1 MSIVNIDITS
11 VNLAAQYNVGQIY
24 RNDAI
29 GKTYKY
35 VKYSKLDSL
44 NLVAGDCVSYV
55 DDSGYAASTVTADS
69 SAASGKNI
77 GAGVC
82 QGTVTADLQY
92 FWVQIKGAAT
102 LNVNVGGSLS
112 DGDPLTAEA
121 APDKSLTLALEADTG
136 ADYVTVVAISVD
148 DTADEIICM
157 FPE

>member
-11 VNLAAQYNVGQIY
+11 VNLAPQYNVGQIY

-35 VKYSKLDSL
+35 VKYSKLGGLD
-44 NLVAGDCVSYV
+44 LVAGDVVTYV
-55 DDSGYAASTVTADS
+55 DDTGYGASTVTADAS
-69 SAASGKNI
+69 VASGKNI
-77 GAGVC
+77 GAGVSA
-82 QGTVTADLQY
+82 GTVTADLQY
-92 FWVQIKGAAT
+92 FWVQITGGVT
-102 LNVNVGGSLS
+102 INTNIGGSLS

-121 APDKSLTLALEADTG
+121 APDKGLTLALEADTG
-136 ADYVTVVAISVD
+136 ADYVHVCAIAVD

>member
-1 MSIVNIDITS
+1 MSVVNIDITS
-11 VNLAAQYNVGQIY
+11 VNTDAQYAVGQIY

-35 VKYSKLDSL
+35 VKYDKLDSL
-44 NLVAGDCVSYV
+44 DLVAGDCVSYV
-55 DDSGYAASTVTADS
+55 DDTGYAASTVTADS
-69 SAASGKNI
+69 SAATGKNI
-77 GAGVC
+77 GAGVSA
-82 QGTVTADLQY
+82 GTVTADNQY
-92 FWVQIKGAAT
+92 FWIQIKGAAT

-121 APDKSLTLALEADTG
+121 APDKSLTLALEVDSG
-136 ADYVTVVAISVD
+136 GDYVFVCAVSVD